1 MKQRKIVAYVL
12 MTNNR
17 VNIRQYTKP
26 EELFRYTLF
35 ANPYIHIEK
44 IYEDFIYGKRKHLY
58 QPALKEL
65 LDDCKK
71 GDIGLILVP
80 SCKYFAEDM
89 VSGFKIANELISL
102 ENPVHLYF
110 EYENIHVRNK
120 DDIEK
125 LIYELSYYEH
135 HRELKRLQAIRAIR
149 KKSNQIQRGTI
160 ISLDNYCSVAVNTEI
175 EDENENE

>member
-12 MTNNR
+12 MTNDRTNTFR
-17 VNIRQYTKP
+17 YTKP
-26 EELFRYTLF
+26 EEFFRYTLF
-35 ANPYIHIEK
+35 ANPHIHIKK
-44 IYEDFIYGKRKHLY
+44 IYKDVIYGKRKHLF

-80 SCKYFAEDM
+80 SCNYFVEDM
-89 VSGFKIANELISL
+89 ISGVEIATELLSL

-120 DDIEK
+120 DDMDK
-125 LIYELSYYEH
+125 LIYELSYCEH
-135 HRELKRLQAIRAIR
+135 RRELKRLQAIRAIR
-149 KKSNQIQRGTI
+149 KKSNQIQRETI
-160 ISLDNYCSVAVNTEI
+160 INLDNYCDA
-175 EDENENE
+175 